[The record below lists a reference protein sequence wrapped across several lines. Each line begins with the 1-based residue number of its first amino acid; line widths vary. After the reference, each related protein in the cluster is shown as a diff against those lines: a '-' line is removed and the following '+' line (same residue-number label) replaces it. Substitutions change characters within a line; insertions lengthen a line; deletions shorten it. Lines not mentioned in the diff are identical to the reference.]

1 MNLKEAKYSKYAL
14 VREMMDTI
22 EVVKNFNPKQ
32 TKDVAEKIESAKRLL
47 LTGEGSSRI
56 FPAKNAIRKA
66 LTWGLDLS
74 ITTDGSRQSAQYDL
88 SEFAVFCASNSG
100 RTKEVVLLAKK
111 LAETGNK
118 NRFALSANKGTLLE
132 QACKE
137 TFILTCGWEQA
148 VAATKSVIE
157 QALFYESILW
167 HINKKNAESMCSEL
181 AAKIEKALT
190 MQIEPSIIEAAT
202 KASTIYFA
210 GYNDGVAEEL
220 TLKTNEITRKKSDYL
235 EGTYAV
241 HGIEEV
247 MDKNDIV
254 FVIDPID
261 DEIEKFQD
269 VLVKGVGLTV
279 VAIAD
284 RDTPFTTIR
293 VPDAEEMNPYVY
305 LSAGWNLLVE
315 IGLAL
320 SINLDKPE
328 RARKVGNEFI
338 G

>member
-1 MNLKEAKYSKYAL
+1 MNLNETRYTKYAL

-22 EVVKNFNPKQ
+22 EVVKNFNPDQ
-32 TKDVAEKIESAKRLL
+32 TNNVAKKIKSAGKLF

-56 FPAKNAIRKA
+56 FPAKNIIRKA
-66 LTWGLDLS
+66 LSLGLGLN
-74 ITTDGSRQSAQYDL
+74 IFTDGSRQASFYDL
-88 SEFAVFCASNSG
+88 STFAVFCASNSG

-111 LAETGNK
+111 LAEMKNN
-118 NRFALSANKGTLLE
+118 NRFALSANKDTLLE
-132 QACKE
+132 KECVE
-137 TFILTCGWEQA
+137 TFVLNCGWENA

-167 HINKKNAESMCSEL
+167 NINGQKNNLHELGEKIKNALTLQINSDIVNY
-181 AAKIEKALT
+181 AVKA
-190 MQIEPSIIEAAT
+190 P
-202 KASTIYFA
+202 TIYFA

-247 MDKNDIV
+247 MDANDIV
-254 FVIDPID
+254 FVVDPID
-261 DEIEKFQD
+261 EEIEKFQE
-269 VLVKGVGLTV
+269 VLEKGVGLKV
-279 VAIAD
+279 VAIAAK
-284 RDTPFTTIR
+284 DTPFTTIR
-293 VPDAEEMNPYVY
+293 VPDAGNMNPY
-305 LSAGWNLLVE
+305 LFLCAGWNLLVE

-320 SINLDKPE
+320 EINLDKPE
-328 RARKVGNEFI
+328 RARKVGNEFM